1 MEKFNYTASLKNIPI
16 PSKDHYTK
24 QLMAKTEEFIQRIR
38 WKAFFFL
45 NPPDEPSTT
54 NTYGFKTSKTAPQVK
69 EILKFENDLYDVVT
83 NIKLTDF
90 RSPFQHH
97 LA

>member
-24 QLMAKTEEFIQRIR
+24 QLMAKTEEFIQRIK
-38 WKAFFFL
+38 WKSFFYL

-54 NTYGFKTSKTAPQVK
+54 NTYGFKTSKTAPL
-69 EILKFENDLYDVVT
+69 LK
-83 NIKLTDF
+83 K
-90 RSPFQHH
+90 S
-97 LA
+97 